1 MGKYIL
7 KRFLY
12 MLIVVWAVSLIA
24 FVLLRAAPSDAAVLS
39 LPDTATEEQIE
50 AKREEMGL
58 NDPYIVQY
66 GRYMLDLIRGD
77 LGTSIM
83 YGYSCKDVI
92 FNRLPATFN
101 VAMTSAVLILIIA
114 IPLGI
119 TAGVKQ
125 GTAVDFFCTF
135 IVVLL
140 QSMAVVWVCILLLL
154 IFTVKFDLLPAMGY
168 QGLAHPEYLVM
179 PIIASGYR
187 LLTTLV
193 RMGRSGM
200 IDVMGEDYITA
211 TFARGMSRFEV
222 YTKYAFKNALIPIVT
237 IYGLNISTML
247 AGAVVI
253 ETVFNIPGIGTMLV
267 NAVNHRDYPLVQST
281 LVVTAIIFAVITLI
295 VDIVNAYIDRRMQLD

>member
-12 MLIVVWAVSLIA
+12 MVIVVWAVSLIA

>member
-7 KRFLY
+7 KRIAY
-12 MLIVVWAVSLIA
+12 MLIVIWAVSPIA

-39 LPDTATEEQIE
+39 LPDTATPEQIE
-50 AKREEMGL
+50 AVREEMGL

-66 GRYMLDLIRGD
+66 ARYMFDLVRGD

-83 YGYSCKDVI
+83 YGYPCSQAIMD
-92 FNRLPATFN
+92 RLPATFN
-101 VAMTSAVLILIIA
+101 VALTSAVLILFIS

-125 GTAVDFFCTF
+125 GTWIDFIATF
-135 IVVLL
+135 FVVLL

-168 QGLAHPEYLVM
+168 QGLSHPEYLVM

-187 LLTTLV
+187 LLTSLT

-200 IDVMGEDYITA
+200 IDVLGEDYITC
-211 TFARGMSRFEV
+211 TYARGMSRFDV
-222 YTKYAFKNALIPIVT
+222 YTKYAFKNALIPIIT

-247 AGAVVI
+247 SGAVVI

-281 LVVTAIIFAVITLI
+281 LIVTAVIFAVITLI
-295 VDIVNAYIDRRMQLD
+295 VDIVNAYIDRRMQLN

>member
-7 KRFLY
+7 KRIAY
-12 MLIVVWAVSLIA
+12 MLIVIWAVSLIA

-39 LPDTATEEQIE
+39 LPDTATPEQIE
-50 AKREEMGL
+50 AVREEMGL

-66 GRYMLDLIRGD
+66 ARYMFDLVRGD

-83 YGYSCKDVI
+83 YGYPCSQAIMD
-92 FNRLPATFN
+92 RLPATFN
-101 VAMTSAVLILIIA
+101 VALTSAVLILFIS

-125 GTAVDFFCTF
+125 GTWIDFIATF
-135 IVVLL
+135 FVVLL

-168 QGLAHPEYLVM
+168 QGLSHPEYLVM
-179 PIIASGYR
+179 PIIASGSH
-187 LLTTLV
+187 LLTALT

-200 IDVMGEDYITA
+200 IDVLGEDYITC
-211 TFARGMSRFEV
+211 TYARGMSRFDV
-222 YTKYAFKNALIPIVT
+222 YTKYAFKNALIPIIT

-247 AGAVVI
+247 SGAVVI

-281 LVVTAIIFAVITLI
+281 LIVTAVIFAVITLI
-295 VDIVNAYIDRRMQLD
+295 VDIVNAYIDRRMQLN

>member
-7 KRFLY
+7 KRIAY
-12 MLIVVWAVSLIA
+12 MLIVIWAVSLIA

-39 LPDTATEEQIE
+39 LPDTATPEQIE
-50 AKREEMGL
+50 AVREEMGL

-66 GRYMLDLIRGD
+66 ARYMFDLVRGD

-83 YGYSCKDVI
+83 YGYPCSQAIMD
-92 FNRLPATFN
+92 RLPATFN
-101 VAMTSAVLILIIA
+101 VALTSAVLILFIS

-125 GTAVDFFCTF
+125 GTWIDFIATF
-135 IVVLL
+135 FVVLL

-168 QGLAHPEYLVM
+168 QGLSHPEYLVT

-187 LLTTLV
+187 LLTSLT

-200 IDVMGEDYITA
+200 IDVLGEDYITC
-211 TFARGMSRFEV
+211 TYARGMSRFDV
-222 YTKYAFKNALIPIVT
+222 YTKYAFKNALIPIIT

-247 AGAVVI
+247 SGAVVI

-281 LVVTAIIFAVITLI
+281 LIVTAVIFAVITLI
-295 VDIVNAYIDRRMQLD
+295 VDIVNAYIDRRMQLN

>member
-1 MGKYIL
+1 
-7 KRFLY
+7 

-125 GTAVDFFCTF
+125 GTAV
-135 IVVLL
+135 
-140 QSMAVVWVCILLLL
+140 
-154 IFTVKFDLLPAMGY
+154 
-168 QGLAHPEYLVM
+168 E
-179 PIIASGYR
+179 
-187 LLTTLV
+187 
-193 RMGRSGM
+193 
-200 IDVMGEDYITA
+200 
-211 TFARGMSRFEV
+211 
-222 YTKYAFKNALIPIVT
+222 IP
-237 IYGLNISTML
+237 
-247 AGAVVI
+247 
-253 ETVFNIPGIGTMLV
+253 ETV
-267 NAVNHRDYPLVQST
+267 
-281 LVVTAIIFAVITLI
+281 
-295 VDIVNAYIDRRMQLD
+295 

>member
-7 KRFLY
+7 KRFLH

-125 GTAVDFFCTF
+125 GTAIDFFCTF

>member
-125 GTAVDFFCTF
+125 GTAIDFFCTF

>member
-7 KRFLY
+7 KRIAY
-12 MLIVVWAVSLIA
+12 MLIVIWAVSLIA

-39 LPDTATEEQIE
+39 LPDTATPEQIE
-50 AKREEMGL
+50 AVREEMGL

-66 GRYMLDLIRGD
+66 ARYMFDLVRGD

-83 YGYSCKDVI
+83 YGYPCSQAIMD
-92 FNRLPATFN
+92 RLPATFN
-101 VAMTSAVLILIIA
+101 VALTSAVLILFIS

-125 GTAVDFFCTF
+125 GTWIDFIATF
-135 IVVLL
+135 FVVLL

-168 QGLAHPEYLVM
+168 QGLSHPEYLVK

-187 LLTTLV
+187 LLTSLT

-200 IDVMGEDYITA
+200 IDVLGEDYITC
-211 TFARGMSRFEV
+211 TYARGMSRFDV
-222 YTKYAFKNALIPIVT
+222 YTKYAFKNALIPIIT

-247 AGAVVI
+247 SGAVVI

-281 LVVTAIIFAVITLI
+281 LIVTAVIFAVITLI
-295 VDIVNAYIDRRMQLD
+295 VDIVNAYIDRRMQLN

>member
-1 MGKYIL
+1 
-7 KRFLY
+7 
-12 MLIVVWAVSLIA
+12 
-24 FVLLRAAPSDAAVLS
+24 
-39 LPDTATEEQIE
+39 
-50 AKREEMGL
+50 
-58 NDPYIVQY
+58 
-66 GRYMLDLIRGD
+66 
-77 LGTSIM
+77 
-83 YGYSCKDVI
+83 
-92 FNRLPATFN
+92 
-101 VAMTSAVLILIIA
+101 MTSAVLILIIA

>member
-125 GTAVDFFCTF
+125 GTAIDFFCTF

-295 VDIVNAYIDRRMQLD
+295 VVIVNAYIDRRMQLD

>member
-125 GTAVDFFCTF
+125 GTAIDFFCTF

-187 LLTTLV
+187 LPTTLV

>member
-7 KRFLY
+7 KRFVY

-50 AKREEMGL
+50 AKREELGL
-58 NDPYIVQY
+58 NDPYLVQY
-66 GRYMLDLIRGD
+66 GKYMLDLIKGD

-83 YGYSCKDVI
+83 YGYSCKQAI
-92 FNRLPATFN
+92 MSRLPATFN
-101 VAMTSAVLILIIA
+101 VALTSAVLILFIS

-125 GTAVDFFCTF
+125 GSGIDFCATF
-135 IVVLL
+135 FVVLL

-168 QGLAHPEYLVM
+168 KGLSHPEYLVM

-187 LLTTLV
+187 LMTSLT

-200 IDVMGEDYITA
+200 IDVLSEDYITC
-211 TFARGMSRFEV
+211 TYARGMSRFEV
-222 YTKYAFKNALIPIVT
+222 YTKYAFKNALIPIIT

-281 LVVTAIIFAVITLI
+281 LIVTAIIFAVITLI
-295 VDIVNAYIDRRMQLD
+295 VDIVNAYIDRRMQLN

>member
-7 KRFLY
+7 KRIAY
-12 MLIVVWAVSLIA
+12 MLIVIWAVSLIA

-39 LPDTATEEQIE
+39 LPDTATPEQIE
-50 AKREEMGL
+50 AVREEMGL

-66 GRYMLDLIRGD
+66 ARYMFDLVRGD

-83 YGYSCKDVI
+83 YGYPCSQAIMD
-92 FNRLPATFN
+92 RLPATFN
-101 VAMTSAVLILIIA
+101 VALTSAVLILFIS

-125 GTAVDFFCTF
+125 GTWIDFIATF
-135 IVVLL
+135 FVVLL

-168 QGLAHPEYLVM
+168 QGLSHPAYLVM

-187 LLTTLV
+187 LLTSLT

-200 IDVMGEDYITA
+200 IDVLGEDYITC
-211 TFARGMSRFEV
+211 TYARGMSRFDV
-222 YTKYAFKNALIPIVT
+222 YTKYAFKNALIPIIT

-247 AGAVVI
+247 SGAVVI

-281 LVVTAIIFAVITLI
+281 LIVTAVIFAVITLI
-295 VDIVNAYIDRRMQLD
+295 VDIVNAYIDRRMQLN

>member
-222 YTKYAFKNALIPIVT
+222 YTKYAFKNTLIPIVT
-237 IYGLNISTML
+237 IYVLNISTML
-247 AGAVVI
+247 AEAVVI
-253 ETVFNIPGIGTMLV
+253 DTVFNIPGIGTMLV